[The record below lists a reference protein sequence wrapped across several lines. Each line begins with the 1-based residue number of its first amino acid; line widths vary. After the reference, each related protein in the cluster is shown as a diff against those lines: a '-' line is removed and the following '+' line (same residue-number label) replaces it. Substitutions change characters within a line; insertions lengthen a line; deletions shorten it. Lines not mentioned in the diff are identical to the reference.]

1 MEYETEE
8 QQVEALKK
16 WWAENGRSVIL
27 GVGIGVAAIGGWQ
40 LWNKHTVSQSRQ
52 ASDWYEQTI
61 RAMSGEGDVGELAKK
76 VRDDH
81 DDSLYASL
89 AAMAAARGYV
99 EQGKLEEAGKELS
112 WTASNAPDK
121 QVALIARIRLAR
133 VQSALGKPEEALKTL
148 PKKAPES
155 FTALVEEVR
164 GDLYVAT
171 GDMDKAL
178 TAYQAALD
186 SGQNVSNSQVL
197 TMKINELATAAD
209 AS

>member
-1 MEYETEE
+1 
-8 QQVEALKK
+8 
-16 WWAENGRSVIL
+16 
-27 GVGIGVAAIGGWQ
+27 
-40 LWNKHTVSQSRQ
+40 
-52 ASDWYEQTI
+52 
-61 RAMSGEGDVGELAKK
+61 MSGEGDVGELAKK

-171 GDMDKAL
+171 GDTDKAL

>member
-1 MEYETEE
+1 MC
-8 QQVEALKK
+8 
-16 WWAENGRSVIL
+16 
-27 GVGIGVAAIGGWQ
+27 
-40 LWNKHTVSQSRQ
+40 
-52 ASDWYEQTI
+52 I
-61 RAMSGEGDVGELAKK
+61 RD
-76 VRDDH
+76 R
-81 DDSLYASL
+81 
-89 AAMAAARGYV
+89 
-99 EQGKLEEAGKELS
+99 
-112 WTASNAPDK
+112 
-121 QVALIARIRLAR
+121 
-133 VQSALGKPEEALKTL
+133 PEEALKTL

-171 GDMDKAL
+171 GDTDKAL